1 MVSKG
6 SGPLCTEVKIEANED
21 NSLIQCKITLMRK
34 PMYFIATTFM
44 PTTCLFF
51 MALVTLFIDQSH
63 FKATIMV
70 ALTAMLVMYTL
81 FQSVAVSLPTT
92 AYLKLLDYWLIFG
105 LIMPFFVFSAL
116 AYNELLMQRR
126 KQVTS
131 TGTMYGKGDTK
142 FIIYARYTLS
152 SFTIAFI
159 ITYMII
165 AFILYFSH

>member
-1 MVSKG
+1 
-6 SGPLCTEVKIEANED
+6 
-21 NSLIQCKITLMRK
+21 
-34 PMYFIATTFM
+34 
-44 PTTCLFF
+44 
-51 MALVTLFIDQSH
+51 
-63 FKATIMV
+63 MV

-81 FQSVAVSLPTT
+81 FQSVALTLPTT

-126 KQVTS
+126 KQVTIQN
-131 TGTMYGKGDTK
+131 TGMMYGQGEGDTK

-165 AFILYFSH
+165 AFIIYFSH